1 MANKSTNAE
10 LKLRVNEVYG
20 LLTRGYS
27 RAQVLQHAADLWQV
41 SERQADTY
49 VARARE
55 VLEADCDMSR
65 PAYLAEALQRIRRLG
80 QQAEKRGQLMVA
92 LNCVRLESELIGMGA
107 NKS

>member
-1 MANKSTNAE
+1 MAGRKSTNVE
-10 LKLRVNEVYG
+10 IHHRVSAVYG
-20 LLTRGYS
+20 LLTKGKSTTDIQLY
-27 RAQVLQHAADLWQV
+27 AA
-41 SERQADTY
+41 SEWNLSPRQADTY

-107 NKS
+107 NK